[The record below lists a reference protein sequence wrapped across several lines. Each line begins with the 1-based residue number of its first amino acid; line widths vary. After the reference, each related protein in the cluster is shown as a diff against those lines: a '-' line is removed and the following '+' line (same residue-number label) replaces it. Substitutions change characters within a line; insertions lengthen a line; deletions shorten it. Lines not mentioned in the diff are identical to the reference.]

1 MPTKFIGFN
10 TIGQQK
16 KFTLTG
22 FDLIK
27 RDLLNAF
34 NIQQGSLPGRPGYG
48 TTIWN
53 YLFENQIEA
62 TQKQIEREIQRVA
75 AQDPRFEITQ
85 IQVAPQQNGILVQL
99 ALTVVPSTDAEF
111 LAIFFD
117 NQQQSASY
125 Q

>member
-1 MPTKFIGFN
+1 MARYIGFN
-10 TIGQQK
+10 TIGQRK

-22 FDLIK
+22 YDLIK

-34 NIQQGSLPGRPGYG
+34 NIRQGELPGRPGYG

-53 YLFENQIEA
+53 YLFENQIET

-75 AQDPRFEITQ
+75 AGDPRFQITD
-85 IQVAPQQNGILVQL
+85 IQVAPQQNGLLIQL
-99 ALTVVPSTDAEF
+99 GLTVLPTSDTEI

-117 NQQQSASY
+117 QQQQNAFVV
-125 Q
+125 